1 MVPQKTVAVIQLTS
15 SKINQARY
23 KNWYDFLLLVKMH
36 LIDYFK
42 PIRGLLLTQLIK
54 LLNQF

>member
-23 KNWYDFLLLVKMH
+23 KNWYDFLLLVKML

-42 PIRGLLLTQLIK
+42 PTTAADAT
-54 LLNQF
+54 N